1 MNKKEIVEFLTFA
14 GFMILGLGIF
24 FCLWSISV
32 IFSV

>member
-14 GFMILGLGIF
+14 SFMILGIAIF
-24 FCLWSISV
+24 FCLWSVSV

>member
-1 MNKKEIVEFLTFA
+1 MNKEQIKEALIFIAYTITGVA
-14 GFMILGLGIF
+14 MF